1 MTACIMFT
9 ESNYLPNPTIPRLR
23 WFPDSINL
31 LTRRIIG
38 AWWKPGE
45 SGYGN
50 PTHVILDIRIQLG
63 IWERFDIGVQFDLRV
78 TIWFELD
85 LSWKF
90 TICSTLLIILL
101 LIAILKELTCSC
113 SSFVARYCLGLGL
126 YLASSWSSIHSSLS
140 SKVDRRDRCLL
151 DGPMR
156 GGFL

>member
-1 MTACIMFT
+1 MLWLHELC
-9 ESNYLPNPTIPRLR
+9 SQSPTICQIRQFLDSDD
-23 WFPDSINL
+23 FPTL
-31 LTRRIIG
+31 LICWLG
-38 AWWKPGE
+38 ELSEPDE

-50 PTHVILDIRIQLG
+50 PTHVILDIQIQLG
-63 IWERFDIGVQFDLRV
+63 IWERFDIRVQFDLRV
-78 TIWFELD
+78 TIRFELD

-90 TICSTLLIILL
+90 TIHSTLLIILL

-126 YLASSWSSIHSSLS
+126 HLASSWRSIHSSLS
-140 SKVDRRDRCLL
+140 WKADRRDRCLL